1 MTRGQMFYCIALLL
15 AATAAACGYY
25 RIVPKAIDPDKLTI
39 HESAQKSAAPEP
51 AKTIDGVP
59 ELSQTNDVAPETG
72 PGSVATPRR
81 VLPATLINTPA
92 KAHLRDGSVVLFPNG
107 FRVEGGL
114 FKGDGEKYDLTRQTR
129 SLVWEVPLSDVVLL
143 EHYDADLRPVL
154 STVASISSGFVYLLG
169 VDLLVLLLGTL

>member
-1 MTRGQMFYCIALLL
+1 MTRSKLFTCAVLLL
-15 AATAAACGYY
+15 VMTTSACGYY
-25 RIVPKAIDPDKLTI
+25 RIVPKAMDL
-39 HESAQKSAAPEP
+39 
-51 AKTIDGVP
+51 AKIAVQP
-59 ELSQTNDVAPETG
+59 
-72 PGSVATPRR
+72 SVQ
-81 VLPATLINTPA
+81 INIPA